1 MLNKSGFKLPRV
13 EKEKFTLL
21 MRLGLEYNSQKML
34 FSIKHYNNISQLQNV
49 LQDILKSEIAFTQT
63 CTICHTDFGCST
75 CKYSKTCPTKDLP
88 FSCICNQCLR
98 PKKACNNNCYS
109 NKQHLNPQ
117 STVKANIKLVT

>member
-1 MLNKSGFKLPRV
+1 MVILNKNGFKLPRV

-34 FSIKHYNNISQLQNV
+34 FSIKHYNNINQLQNV

-63 CTICHTDFGCST
+63 CIICGTDFGCST
-75 CKYSKTCPTKDLP
+75 CKYTKACPTKDLP

-98 PKKACNNNCYS
+98 PKKVM
-109 NKQHLNPQ
+109 QQQL
-117 STVKANIKLVT
+117 LF